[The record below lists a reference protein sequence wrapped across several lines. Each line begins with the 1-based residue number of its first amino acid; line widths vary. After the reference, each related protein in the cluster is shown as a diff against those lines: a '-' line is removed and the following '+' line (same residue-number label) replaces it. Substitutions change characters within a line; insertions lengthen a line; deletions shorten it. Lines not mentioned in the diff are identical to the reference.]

1 MPYIQVGSLS
11 NEDAIKQLEKMKKT
25 FSQVYVLI
33 GCSIVPLLI
42 WMFIGYGKIMQ
53 IVLLLLFLVISFSV
67 HGVRNDSARFNGV
80 NNYQK
85 DKCDSQVMGEIIAH
99 GYKAAFFDTVCYLI
113 IALLIYY
120 VCRT

>member
-11 NEDAIKQLEKMKKT
+11 NEEAIKQLKKMKKT
-25 FSQVYVLI
+25 FSLVYFLI
-33 GCSIVPLLI
+33 GCSLVPLLI
-42 WMFIGYGKIMQ
+42 WLFVGYEKIMQ
-53 IVLLLLFLVISFSV
+53 AVLLLLFLVICFSM
-67 HGVRNDSARFNGV
+67 HSVRFDSARFNGF

-85 DKCDSQVMGEIIAH
+85 DKCDSQVMGQIIAY